1 MDSKSI
7 VLRVQKLKE
16 RLGHAQDTRKIN
28 KALSS
33 LKELDI
39 TLDILVETG
48 IGKTVNGLR
57 KHSEVGD
64 VAKSIVVQWKKL
76 VPEGKEEQSN
86 LWLTHFS
93 SSKDKPKIK
102 NGNDL
107 IREKLSHTVSRE
119 KTEFKEKTV
128 ATKCLESG
136 KTAASCVNKKLPKEQ
151 KTQKILNR
159 KKERIHDTGNSHIF
173 REEKSTEKMQEKHKS
188 SLSRDKKSSPKDE
201 MTKINHIQASKGE
214 LNKDNKMEGLE
225 KKSNPTFSDDDYDSP
240 TMSFES
246 YLNYD
251 QISIKRKKRS
261 SPSNEPPRKVQVCKQ
276 YSSTTLS
283 KTETTQS
290 ISQTNSDK
298 QKIKAESPTNEC
310 FQGKIGSLSDLLNV
324 PLPKFL
330 PDYSIM
336 LSPPQATDHK
346 DLSEALTE
354 QSCESSCFTGRR
366 LNSKMQVYSGSK
378 IVYLPKML
386 TLYEQCIRVLQNNI
400 DSIQEVGGVPFDIF
414 QPVLERCTPEQLNR
428 IEECNPVFIEDSGP
442 LWKKHCAKD
451 FKSHK
456 LLEYETW
463 REMYLR
469 LFGEREEKLK
479 MITQNISSAHSGKPK
494 GRQVK
499 LAYINGVAKPPRNI
513 RRRQEILGTA
523 GPIVQPHPIDKLKQQ
538 KNENKDKCVTTQ
550 KQNTPA
556 SMVVNNNIHSG
567 GPSQDPKKTVR
578 KIAPMMAKS
587 MRAFKNRVG
596 PR

>member
-1 MDSKSI
+1 MNPWI
-7 VLRVQKLKE
+7 Y
-16 RLGHAQDTRKIN
+16 

-64 VAKSIVVQWKKL
+64 VAKSIVIQWKKL
-76 VPEGKEEQSN
+76 VPEGKEHSSN
-86 LWLTHFS
+86 H
-93 SSKDKPKIK
+93 KPKIK
-102 NGNDL
+102 TGGDL
-107 IREKLSHTVSRE
+107 ISEKLSHPVSRE
-119 KTEFKEKTV
+119 KTQFKEKTCETV
-128 ATKCLESG
+128 TSRCLESD
-136 KTAASCVNKKLPKEQ
+136 KTAASCINKKLSKEPKS
-151 KTQKILNR
+151 QKILNSN
-159 KKERIHDTGNSHIF
+159 KERSPDTGNSHSKPF
-173 REEKSTEKMQEKHKS
+173 
-188 SLSRDKKSSPKDE
+188 LSADKKSSAKDE
-201 MTKINHIQASKGE
+201 MAKTNCVQASKRH
-214 LNKDNKMEGLE
+214 LHKDNKMEGLE
-225 KKSNPTFSDDDYDSP
+225 KKSNHTFSDDEYDIPS
-240 TMSFES
+240 MSFES

-251 QISIKRKKRS
+251 QTAIKRKKRS
-261 SPSNEPPRKVQVCKQ
+261 CPSNEPPRKIQVCKQ
-276 YSSTTLS
+276 YSTTQLG
-283 KTETTQS
+283 KTETAPS
-290 ISQTNSDK
+290 VNSSDQ
-298 QKIKAESPTNEC
+298 QKMKVESHTSE
-310 FQGKIGSLSDLLNV
+310 GKTGTLSDLLKV

-330 PDYSIM
+330 PDYSLM
-336 LSPPQATDHK
+336 LSPPQTTDHK
-346 DLSEALTE
+346 ANLPEAE
-354 QSCESSCFTGRR
+354 QSCESYGFTGRR

-378 IVYLPKML
+378 IIYLPKML

-400 DSIQEVGGVPFDIF
+400 DSIQEVGGVPFDILK
-414 QPVLERCTPEQLNR
+414 PVLERCTPEQLSR
-428 IEECNPVFIEDSGP
+428 IEEYNPVFIEASG
-442 LWKKHCAKD
+442 LMWEKHCARD

-456 LLEYETW
+456 LMEYETW

-499 LAYINGVAKPPRNI
+499 LAYINGAAKPPHNI

-538 KNENKDKCVTTQ
+538 RNENKDRCIATP
-550 KQNTPA
+550 KQNAPA
-556 SMVVNNNIHSG
+556 SMVVNSNVHSGG
-567 GPSQDPKKTVR
+567 GPSQDPKKTVK